1 MNIPLPILSAHVGD
15 CEFDARDLAFARL
28 GALAEDVG
36 GPLSAIARLCGR
48 PMILGLLDQI
58 EGLHRSPDGTDDQ
71 DVIGSAVALLE
82 RLSDE
87 LARIPPNPEITSVI
101 LESDRSL
108 VANFDAAV
116 RYAGARVE
124 DNARALKQLLD

>member
-1 MNIPLPILSAHVGD
+1 
-15 CEFDARDLAFARL
+15 
-28 GALAEDVG
+28 
-36 GPLSAIARLCGR
+36 
-48 PMILGLLDQI
+48 MILGLLDQI